1 MSFQNIFAHKIIGIS
16 ELKRDP
22 HLIDNIIEPVAVL
35 KRDMV
40 KCYLVPEQFMQN
52 IINLINEIKLTELVN
67 KRIKEELH
75 LAKEV
80 SINDL

>member
-1 MSFQNIFAHKIIGIS
+1 MGFHNIYAHKTVGVT
-16 ELKRDP
+16 ELKRHP
-22 HLIDNIIEPVAVL
+22 ELMDNIQEPIAVL

-40 KCYLVPEQFMQN
+40 KCYLVPEHFMQKMN
-52 IINLINEIKLTELVN
+52 DIIEDIELAKLVN

-80 SINDL
+80 SIEEL

>member
-1 MSFQNIFAHKIIGIS
+1 MAFHEIYAHKTIGVT
-16 ELKRDP
+16 ELKRFP
-22 HLIDNIIEPVAVL
+22 ELMDNIQEPIAVL

-40 KCYLVPEQFMQN
+40 KCYLVPEQFMQKISD
-52 IINLINEIKLTELVN
+52 IIDDAQLVKLVN

-80 SINDL
+80 SIDDL

>member
-1 MSFQNIFAHKIIGIS
+1 MSFQNIFAHKMIGIS

-52 IINLINEIKLTELVN
+52 IINLIRKL
-67 KRIKEELH
+67 
-75 LAKEV
+75 
-80 SINDL
+80 